1 MFILNNG
8 RNTCCGC
15 EACSAVCSHNA
26 ISMVEDTEGF
36 LYPTINS
43 EICMNC
49 GLCEK
54 TYTFSYAQNNKDRFY
69 NRLRHTYAVKH
80 NNIDIRMNSCSGGIF
95 TAISDLILSW
105 GMVIYGASLN
115 VKNVQLVVYRLRGVA

>member
-1 MFILNNG
+1 MIILNSG

-54 TYTFSYAQNNKDRFY
+54 VCAFSYARNNKDRFY

-80 NNIDIRMNSCSGGIF
+80 NNIDVRMSSRSGGIF
-95 TAISDLILSW
+95 TAVSDLILSW
-105 GMVIYGASLN
+105 GG
-115 VKNVQLVVYRLRGVA
+115 